1 VLLPGIQVCRECH
14 RSGANAAEAR
24 CFECHVYHDW
34 SKEKPV
40 VGKYTVKQLAE

>member
-1 VLLPGIQVCRECH
+1 MPSLGPD
-14 RSGANAAEAR
+14 AAEAR

-40 VGKYTVKQLAE
+40 AGKFLIKQLAE